1 MCFFPPTVF
10 PLRTSQLNTF
20 EQFVKTCVCKFDT
33 KKTLEDEKSHQ
44 NFSSFDCSICQL
56 STLSPPHRSLRP
68 RAWRWIQC
76 PHYTIKKQ
84 RNKRIKTKRH
94 ISQEAHVSL
103 KKRGNNIL
111 ITHIWEQRTSEKN
124 DEYVMSKQISFRRN
138 CTYLKIMISIKS
150 FK

>member
-1 MCFFPPTVF
+1 MLFFHLLFFLLEHHNWTLLSNLWKHVF
-10 PLRTSQLNTF
+10 VNSIQ
-20 EQFVKTCVCKFDT
+20 

-111 ITHIWEQRTSEKN
+111 ITHIWEQRTWEKN